1 MNPMF
6 TIQCLTHCRSPISSY
21 CITVSNWHVIG
32 TQVLQNKVLL
42 WQVPSSVCIRQHFG
56 NRTGQLSEFL
66 KSSYPE
72 VSRNGECNQSPGNLG
87 GMQER

>member
-1 MNPMF
+1 M
-6 TIQCLTHCRSPISSY
+6 
-21 CITVSNWHVIG
+21 IG
-32 TQVLQNKVLL
+32 TQVFQKKVLPF

-72 VSRNGECNQSPGNLG
+72 KSQEMGNVINV
-87 GMQER
+87 QEILVVCKKGRLVFCIQYMLNN